1 MAAGCSR
8 GSQRDEIAYEIWNP
22 IFTDSFRDLLSA
34 THIMTPLMDMKL
46 LSATGTNLVS
56 RPHTSGMCTAGQ
68 TKWQLM
74 IRESPQRLER
84 TLVTLLQEI
93 FQETVNL

>member
-1 MAAGCSR
+1 
-8 GSQRDEIAYEIWNP
+8 
-22 IFTDSFRDLLSA
+22 
-34 THIMTPLMDMKL
+34 MDMKL

-56 RPHTSGMCTAGQ
+56 RPPSGMCTAGQ

-93 FQETVNL
+93 FQETVNLWTIMRGFLNKQGNK

>member
-1 MAAGCSR
+1 
-8 GSQRDEIAYEIWNP
+8 
-22 IFTDSFRDLLSA
+22 
-34 THIMTPLMDMKL
+34 MDMKL

-56 RPHTSGMCTAGQ
+56 RPLSGMCTAGQ
-68 TKWQLM
+68 TKWQL
-74 IRESPQRLER
+74 IVQESLQRLER

>member
-1 MAAGCSR
+1 
-8 GSQRDEIAYEIWNP
+8 
-22 IFTDSFRDLLSA
+22 
-34 THIMTPLMDMKL
+34 MDMKL

-56 RPHTSGMCTAGQ
+56 CPLSGMCTAGQ
-68 TKWQLM
+68 TKWQLI
-74 IRESPQRLER
+74 IRESLQRLER